1 MPEVNLSVRQQ
12 VSQAVRISDE
22 FLLSPAKQNALAAS
36 YQERFFAPWRM
47 SRTSVSP
54 ADAFWAVSGLG
65 KKQGYAENLQPYP
78 RERWEQIIAQ
88 QNMAAYPSMAI
99 PAIITRNTA
108 LRAAPSLRPFFL
120 DPAKPGEGFP
130 FDYLQNSALWL
141 GTPVL
146 LVHASVDKA
155 WYFIETAFAVGWVRA
170 EDIAIAGEQFRVQY
184 TVLTL
189 AALLHDDLSLVSEQ
203 GLFLGQTH
211 IGAVFPVLGE
221 KDQRIRLGVPVRGA
235 NGTAELHSVVLARSD
250 AARMPLALT
259 SRNVATIAD
268 AMHGQLYG
276 WGGMFE
282 NRDCSSTMR
291 DLFAA
296 FGLWLPRN
304 SNQQAQVGQ
313 LIALDKLGPDEK
325 IRSIRRTGLPFLS
338 LIWLQGHIGLYLGTD
353 PTGQPLMLHNM
364 WGVRTDMPQ
373 GGQGRAIVGRLVIST
388 LHPGEERPDVRQNA
402 FLERV
407 RGLSLLGQLE

>member
-1 MPEVNLSVRQQ
+1 M
-12 VSQAVRISDE
+12 
-22 FLLSPAKQNALAAS
+22 
-36 YQERFFAPWRM
+36 
-47 SRTSVSP
+47 
-54 ADAFWAVSGLG
+54 
-65 KKQGYAENLQPYP
+65 
-78 RERWEQIIAQ
+78 
-88 QNMAAYPSMAI
+88 
-99 PAIITRNTA
+99 
-108 LRAAPSLRPFFL
+108 
-120 DPAKPGEGFP
+120 
-130 FDYLQNSALWL
+130 
-141 GTPVL
+141 
-146 LVHASVDKA
+146 
-155 WYFIETAFAVGWVRA
+155 
-170 EDIAIAGEQFRVQY
+170 
-184 TVLTL
+184 
-189 AALLHDDLSLVSEQ
+189 
-203 GLFLGQTH
+203 
-211 IGAVFPVLGE
+211 LGE